1 MSDAATSLDGLKRR
15 VAQFVRDREWEQFHS
30 PKNVSVSI
38 AIEAAELME
47 IYQWGPEGESLE
59 LSQRPEIKAK
69 VEEELADVFIYCL
82 TLANRTGIDISE
94 AVGRK
99 LERNAA
105 KYPVER
111 FRGRY

>member
-1 MSDAATSLDGLKRR
+1 MSDAVTSLDELKRR
-15 VAQFVRDREWEQFHS
+15 VAQFVCDREWEQFHS

-47 IYQWGPEGESLE
+47 IYQWGREDESLE
-59 LSQRPEIKAK
+59 LSQRPEIRAK
-69 VEEELADVFIYCL
+69 VEEELADVVIYCL
-82 TLANRTGIDISE
+82 ALANRTGLDVSD
-94 AVGRK
+94 AVRRK

-105 KYPVER
+105 KYPVEQ